1 MDYVN
6 VCTVNPKLFRWYIET
21 KDRHLAW
28 LFGLELNTK

>member
-1 MDYVN
+1 MDYILISTRNTKV
-6 VCTVNPKLFRWYIET
+6 FRWYLET